1 MIRLYQALTSLVA
14 NLESTVAMASADF
27 GLAHCQSSGLGTDLL
42 ADESLEGGGVGV
54 ADVVIIQE
62 WEGFLQKLPLLL
74 RATSS
79 EHLQRC

>member
-1 MIRLYQALTSLVA
+1 
-14 NLESTVAMASADF
+14 MASADF
-27 GLAHCQSSGLGTDLL
+27 GLAHCQPSGLGTDLV

-74 RATSS
+74 
-79 EHLQRC
+79 